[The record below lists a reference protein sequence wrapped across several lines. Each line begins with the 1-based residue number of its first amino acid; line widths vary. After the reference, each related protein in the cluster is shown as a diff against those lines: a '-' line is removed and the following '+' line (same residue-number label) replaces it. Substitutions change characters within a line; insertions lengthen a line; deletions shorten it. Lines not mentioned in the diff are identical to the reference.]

1 VPVKKISYT
10 ELLQILELIKITRPF
25 SKLHIKFG
33 DIEIDLSRDAEAP
46 TAHPQATL
54 PLQPASAPIAPTVG
68 PAPAPPATE
77 QRVPPQSD
85 AIVAR
90 DLNARQRETMQPRS
104 ANAVLVRSPMVG
116 TFYRAP
122 APGAPPFVE
131 IGHAVGPD
139 TTVCIIEVMKLMN
152 SILAGVHGTVTH
164 ILADNAQLVEHGQI
178 IMVIEPR

>member
-1 VPVKKISYT
+1 VPVEKISYT

-33 DIEIDLSRDAEAP
+33 DIEIDLSRDAE
-46 TAHPQATL
+46 
-54 PLQPASAPIAPTVG
+54 
-68 PAPAPPATE
+68 APAPPATE